1 MSESETVAVRAG
13 NLQLSD
19 KLLHEVVVARIEA
32 EVVMVA
38 INVDLGR
45 LSVETRDV
53 FRILLVGANLVS
65 HGGKEGDGHLG
76 NVLKLNKGCFI
87 LALFP
92 VVGELLE
99 AVHQSVHRQVLDIL
113 H

>member
-19 KLLHEVVVARIEA
+19 KLLQEVVVARFEA

-53 FRILLVGANLVS
+53 LCILLVGAKLVS
-65 HGGKEGDGHLG
+65 CSGEEGDGHL
-76 NVLKLNKGCFI
+76 
-87 LALFP
+87 
-92 VVGELLE
+92 
-99 AVHQSVHRQVLDIL
+99 
-113 H
+113 

>member
-19 KLLHEVVVARIEA
+19 KLLQEVFVARLEA

-53 FRILLVGANLVS
+53 LCILLVGAKLVS
-65 HGGKEGDGHLG
+65 CSGEEGDGHL
-76 NVLKLNKGCFI
+76 
-87 LALFP
+87 
-92 VVGELLE
+92 
-99 AVHQSVHRQVLDIL
+99 
-113 H
+113 